1 MTDEFNFDAP
11 LERLKAQIDALS
23 KDANPTPTTRE
34 ELHELHAQF
43 ERLQQDIY
51 AKLSPWQRT
60 QIARHPQRPT
70 ALDYAHLLFEDFT
83 ELHGD
88 RTFSDDPAILGGL
101 ATFEGRAIVVVA
113 HHKGKTLK
121 ERVKRNFGMP
131 NPEGYRKA
139 LRLMKLAEKFNKPIL
154 TLLDSPGGAPG
165 MGAEERGQAQAI
177 ANNLMVMSTLRVPM
191 ISLVIGEGGSGGAL
205 AIGVTD
211 RILMLE
217 HSIYSVISPE
227 GCSAILWGSGD
238 KIPQAAEALRLTAND
253 LVTFGVVDEV
263 IAEPPGGAHKDPSLA
278 AEKIFTSLTTHF
290 DALDSIPMDELLNH
304 RYEKFRNM
312 GRFDEELTSQ

>member
-1 MTDEFNFDAP
+1 MTDDE
-11 LERLKAQIDALS
+11 KI
-23 KDANPTPTTRE
+23 T
-34 ELHELHAQF
+34 
-43 ERLQQDIY
+43 
-51 AKLSPWQRT
+51 PWQRA

-70 ALDYAHLLFEDFT
+70 ALDYTTLLFEHFT

-88 RTFSDDPAILGGL
+88 RTYADDPAILGGL
-101 ATFEGRAIVVVA
+101 ATFQGRAIVVIA

-139 LRLMKLAEKFNKPIL
+139 LRLMKLAEKFKKPVL
-154 TLLDSPGGAPG
+154 TLLDSPGGYPG

-177 ANNLMVMSTLRVPM
+177 AQNLMEMSTLRVPM

-205 AIGVTD
+205 AMGVTD

-227 GCSAILWGSGD
+227 GCSAILWGGGD
-238 KIPQAAEALRLTAND
+238 NVPEAAEALRLTADD
-253 LVTFGVVDEV
+253 LFTFGVADE
-263 IAEPPGGAHKDPSLA
+263 IIPEPPGGAHENPSA
-278 AEKIFTSLTTHF
+278 MAKHIVTSLTSHF
-290 DALDSIPMDELLNH
+290 QKLDTIPINELLER
-304 RYEKFRNM
+304 RYAKFRHI
-312 GRFDEELTSQ
+312 GRFDE